1 MKANVEGEASAS
13 FSCQTSVAVKTK
25 VEAKMTTIMKLI
37 AGIAVWSVLLWSVW
51 RLPSM
56 CEAGATTE
64 TLACLTSEHVGGFDS
79 CAPHLLSCPT
89 SVLYQVE

>member
-37 AGIAVWSVLLWSVW
+37 AGIAVWSVW

-56 CEAGATTE
+56 CGAGATTE

-79 CAPHLLSCPT
+79 CAPHLLSRPT